1 MLGMVHLRYMNVLN
15 EYFLHKQK
23 NALVHIHCYS
33 SVEQQKPNIAM
44 KCLELLLQV

>member
-1 MLGMVHLRYMNVLN
+1 MVHLRYTNVLN
-15 EYFLHKQK
+15 EYFLHKRK

-44 KCLELLLQV
+44 KCLENLLQV